1 MVQPPPTTRTEVT
14 AILMDVNDESPTFR
28 SPAYFAE
35 VNENA
40 PINTPVTFLR
50 NAVPEVF
57 DHDQVC

>member
-1 MVQPPPTTRTEVT
+1 
-14 AILMDVNDESPTFR
+14 MDVNDETPTFR

-40 PINTPVTFLR
+40 PANTPVTFLR

-57 DHDQVC
+57 DHDQVTLMDFSGKPLLYFHA